1 MKYSNTSVLTSRVNT
16 IIALPDGSTTN
27 DARLEDICVGY
38 DDHEYTS
45 PGDAVRLQISD
56 LHNKLFYTDDKF
68 LDRQLR
74 YYNLCDKSK
83 ITESSFITGDGTTLS
98 TNNQYGYSD
107 YIKIDGDTN
116 YIAFHPWSCNETVLA
131 YDNNKNLIKRYYY
144 NTIMSLEENVAQNS
158 TFWYTFKTPPAAVY
172 IRVNLALIDDVKTM
186 VVKGS
191 TVSEIP
197 ESYTPYEKSILA
209 SEFIGY
215 LSSLYADKPDVSNLI
230 NNTEDFYSYQNN
242 TFIGS
247 NKPAITTG
255 IENNVSIG
263 SHSMENTIFDNNNSQ
278 SGKFNVS
285 VGVNS
290 MKNMTTGNHNT
301 SVGFQSMMSVT
312 TGSANTAVGEDSLMT
327 IGDGNSNTA
336 IGCRAMQS
344 AIGGSNNVA
353 IGQGSCYW
361 SDEFHP
367 SGSNNTAIGAHSG
380 SSKGNGSNNIS
391 IGYFAKPNADLNN
404 TIVIGNEI
412 SANADGEM
420 ILGDTHTSTI
430 IMVHNGIKKVL
441 VFNNDGTITWQTY
454 N

>member
-1 MKYSNTSVLTSRVNT
+1 MLDTDDYHQSIRLRMKMIKMYQFVNHLLTSYNTSVLTSRVNT
-16 IIALPDGSTTN
+16 IIALPDGATTN

-191 TVSEIP
+191 TRNSRKL
-197 ESYTPYEKSILA
+197 YTI
-209 SEFIGY
+209 
-215 LSSLYADKPDVSNLI
+215 
-230 NNTEDFYSYQNN
+230 
-242 TFIGS
+242 
-247 NKPAITTG
+247 
-255 IENNVSIG
+255 
-263 SHSMENTIFDNNNSQ
+263 
-278 SGKFNVS
+278 
-285 VGVNS
+285 
-290 MKNMTTGNHNT
+290 
-301 SVGFQSMMSVT
+301 
-312 TGSANTAVGEDSLMT
+312 
-327 IGDGNSNTA
+327 
-336 IGCRAMQS
+336 
-344 AIGGSNNVA
+344 
-353 IGQGSCYW
+353 
-361 SDEFHP
+361 
-367 SGSNNTAIGAHSG
+367 
-380 SSKGNGSNNIS
+380 
-391 IGYFAKPNADLNN
+391 
-404 TIVIGNEI
+404 
-412 SANADGEM
+412 
-420 ILGDTHTSTI
+420 
-430 IMVHNGIKKVL
+430 
-441 VFNNDGTITWQTY
+441 
-454 N
+454 

>member
-1 MKYSNTSVLTSRVNT
+1 
-16 IIALPDGSTTN
+16 
-27 DARLEDICVGY
+27 
-38 DDHEYTS
+38 
-45 PGDAVRLQISD
+45 
-56 LHNKLFYTDDKF
+56 
-68 LDRQLR
+68 
-74 YYNLCDKSK
+74 
-83 ITESSFITGDGTTLS
+83 
-98 TNNQYGYSD
+98 
-107 YIKIDGDTN
+107 
-116 YIAFHPWSCNETVLA
+116 
-131 YDNNKNLIKRYYY
+131 
-144 NTIMSLEENVAQNS
+144 MSLEENVAQNS

-327 IGDGNSNTA
+327 TGDGNSNTA

>member
-1 MKYSNTSVLTSRVNT
+1 M
-16 IIALPDGSTTN
+16 
-27 DARLEDICVGY
+27 
-38 DDHEYTS
+38 
-45 PGDAVRLQISD
+45 
-56 LHNKLFYTDDKF
+56 
-68 LDRQLR
+68 
-74 YYNLCDKSK
+74 
-83 ITESSFITGDGTTLS
+83 
-98 TNNQYGYSD
+98 
-107 YIKIDGDTN
+107 
-116 YIAFHPWSCNETVLA
+116 
-131 YDNNKNLIKRYYY
+131 
-144 NTIMSLEENVAQNS
+144 
-158 TFWYTFKTPPAAVY
+158 
-172 IRVNLALIDDVKTM
+172 
-186 VVKGS
+186 
-191 TVSEIP
+191 
-197 ESYTPYEKSILA
+197 
-209 SEFIGY
+209 
-215 LSSLYADKPDVSNLI
+215 
-230 NNTEDFYSYQNN
+230 
-242 TFIGS
+242 
-247 NKPAITTG
+247 
-255 IENNVSIG
+255 SIG

-301 SVGFQSMMSVT
+301 AVGFQSMRSVT
-312 TGSANTAVGEDSLMT
+312 TGSVNTSVGEDSLMT

-380 SSKGNGSNNIS
+380 SPKGNGSNNIS

-430 IMVHNGIKKVL
+430 IMVHNEIKKVL
-441 VFNNDGTITWQTY
+441 IFNNDGTITW
-454 N
+454 